1 MKAAEEVG
9 GRLPVEDCL
18 PYLVGWVDSD
28 VAIRRKGNKRMLE
41 MSTSHLWQLA
51 ETRALFDWSYVAVHG
66 VNLTLE
72 GPKPLFDTKTSLEN
86 LDNAIRISA
95 EGG

>member
-9 GRLPVEDCL
+9 ERLPVEDRL

-41 MSTSHLWQLA
+41 MSTSYLWQLA
-51 ETRALFDWSYVAVHG
+51 ETRALF
-66 VNLTLE
+66 N
-72 GPKPLFDTKTSLEN
+72 
-86 LDNAIRISA
+86 
-95 EGG
+95 